1 MVARSGQQGGA
12 GVAAGEMADAA
23 PPRLRAGHAPARK
36 RARAWAGANARRQ
49 RGSLALIAVV
59 GILVALAAL
68 GVLDL
73 ANLYLAKRSLQNVAD
88 LAALAAAQQMDD
100 QCMQPGLTAT
110 ANAASNGFVANG
122 GTRTLSTECGRWD
135 SNGNGGMTF
144 VENGATPPLNGVWV
158 HVTNYVPYFF
168 IGKGQS
174 IEATATAKAA
184 VVGSFQL
191 GTTLVQADLLNG
203 LLGSLLGTSV
213 KLSLVSWNG
222 IANANVTLGQ
232 LAKIATSAGTVKGL
246 LNTSASVS
254 GLAQLMASGLQSGG
268 SVVSADVA
276 ASIAG
281 LNALA
286 SATALSNVKIPIADG
301 SSPGLLSLG
310 LADAESAANVSVNAL
325 QALIV
330 AAEIAQQGKPPV
342 QVGLNLANLPV
353 VSSLLP
359 ASAQLQVNV
368 LSPPS
373 LAVGEAGKTGSPPDW
388 RTYAHNAQVT
398 VQLNVGLSVAGLV
411 NVNLPLYVEAAQA
424 SAWLESAQCAP
435 TAAQSRAVIGVQ
447 TGIAYL
453 CLGTPPATAA
463 AMSAA
468 NNASSPSCGGS
479 AAPVAD
485 VSAGNLLSFLGLGSL
500 FGLGSIKLVELDAN
514 LSVPL
519 ANPTT
524 AELTFDGT
532 GCPVDSTGSCN
543 GAANASTSTD
553 VVSALGGALSS
564 MSSQL
569 STGALSVNV
578 AGLTLT
584 SDELGTLG
592 SAITNALS
600 PLLSTLDQYLLGPLL
615 QFLGVQLGVA
625 TVTAQP
631 LSCGVATLVQ

>member
-1 MVARSGQQGGA
+1 MVARSGQQGRA

-23 PPRLRAGHAPARK
+23 SPRLRLGHAPARV

-100 QCMQPGLTAT
+100 QCTQPTLTAT

-122 GTRTLSTECGRWD
+122 GTRTLSTKCGRWD

-174 IEATATAKAA
+174 IEATATAKAT

-232 LAKIATSAGTVKGL
+232 LARIATSAGTVKGL

-373 LAVGEAGKTGSPPDW
+373 LAVGEAGQTGSPPDW

-453 CLGTPPATAA
+453 CLGTPPTTAA

-468 NNASSPSCGGS
+468 NNANSCGGS

-485 VSAGNLLSFLGLGSL
+485 VSAGNLLSFLGLGNL
-500 FGLGSIKLVELDAN
+500 LGLGSIKLVELDAN
-514 LSVPL
+514 LSALL

-543 GAANASTSTD
+543 WSANTSVGTD
-553 VVSALGGALSS
+553 VVGALGGALSS
-564 MSSQL
+564 VSKQL
-569 STGALSVNV
+569 SAGALSVNV

-600 PLLSTLDQYLLGPLL
+600 PLLSTLEQYLLGPLL
-615 QFLGVQLGVA
+615 QLLGVQLGVA